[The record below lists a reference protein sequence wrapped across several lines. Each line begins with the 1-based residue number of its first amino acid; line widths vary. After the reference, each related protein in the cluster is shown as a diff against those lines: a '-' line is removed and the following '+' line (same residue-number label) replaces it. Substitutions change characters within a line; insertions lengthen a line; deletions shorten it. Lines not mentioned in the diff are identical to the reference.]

1 MSDQPS
7 PSPRSPLVVDGAR
20 FVVLLGLSA
29 LSGLVA
35 AAHVLDAL
43 IAPAQT
49 VAAVRRDVLLL
60 ALSAV
65 LVWFVAFLLTGAI
78 LARLLGR
85 RARP

>member
-1 MSDQPS
+1 MSDTPS
-7 PSPRSPLVVDGAR
+7 PPSRSPLVLGGVR

-29 LSGLVA
+29 LSGLIA

-60 ALSAV
+60 ALSAI
-65 LVWFVAFLLTGAI
+65 LVWFAAFLLTGAI

-85 RARP
+85 RAGP